1 MTSILPIDVYDT
13 SEHRGM
19 IERSVPQLM
28 AFRPVTFA
36 QVGYPMR
43 VSLEE
48 ELARYVDHNFEPEVP
63 RLFDSGAE
71 FPPIG
76 YVNAFT
82 PDEKKL
88 LDSIR
93 DAVAGMSLRRF
104 GRAIRPISNLMV
116 QMGPF
121 RAIDH
126 VARTSGMKQLTVF
139 EVGPGLA
146 YLGALLAQAGH
157 RYLSYDVTQSLYLWQ
172 NRLLSEI
179 AKSDFVEM
187 VLDPNP
193 QHLLTGR
200 VVHLP
205 WWEFVKLLPGT
216 AARADIVYSNSNLG
230 EMSLLA
236 LKHVLH
242 ISRHMLADSQIGLFM
257 FFSRGF
263 CAQNSAK
270 SIAAEFAQFGYHK
283 VFDHPFVAY
292 ALHPERA
299 SVITKAFKK
308 TLPHFNPSSSDVR
321 LTANEAMALSRGE
334 APLDVQLTSWNYGW
348 APPFID

>member
-1 MTSILPIDVYDT
+1 MSSMLPIDVYDQM
-13 SEHRGM
+13 EHRGM
-19 IERSVPQLM
+19 SDCSVPQMM

-36 QVGYPMR
+36 QVGYPTR

-63 RLFDSGAE
+63 RLFNPDAK

-93 DAVAGMSLRRF
+93 DAVAAMSLRRF
-104 GRAIRPISNLMV
+104 GRAIRPVSNLMV

-126 VARTSGMKQLTVF
+126 VARTFGTKQLTVF

-146 YLGALLAQAGH
+146 YLGALLAQVGH
-157 RYLSYDVTQSLYLWQ
+157 RYLSYDITQSLYLWQ

-179 AKSDFVEM
+179 APSDFVEM
-187 VLDPNP
+187 VLDPAP
-193 QHLLTGR
+193 QHLVTGR

-205 WWEFVKLLPGT
+205 WWEYVKLLPGT
-216 AARADIVYSNSNLG
+216 AARADIVFSNSNLG
-230 EMSLLA
+230 EMSQLA
-236 LKHVLH
+236 LKHVLN
-242 ISRHMLADSQIGLFM
+242 ISRHMLADSQVGLFTY
-257 FFSRGF
+257 FTLGY

-270 SIAAEFAQFGYHK
+270 SIATEFAQFGYHK
-283 VFDHPFVAY
+283 IFDRPFVAY
-292 ALHPERA
+292 ALHPGRA
-299 SVITKAFKK
+299 SLIAKAFKK
-308 TLPHFNPSSSDVR
+308 TIPHFNPSSSDVR
-321 LTANEAMALSRGE
+321 LTASEVMAVRRAE
-334 APLDVQLTSWNYGW
+334 APLDVHLSSWRYGW
-348 APPFID
+348 VPPFID

>member
-19 IERSVPQLM
+19 IERSAPQLM

-193 QHLLTGR
+193 QHLLSER

-205 WWEFVKLLPGT
+205 WWEYVKLLPGT

-242 ISRHMLADSQIGLFM
+242 ISRHMLVDSQIGLFM
-257 FFSRGF
+257 FFSRGY

-283 VFDHPFVAY
+283 IFDRPFVAY
-292 ALHPERA
+292 ALHPEKA
-299 SVITKAFKK
+299 SAITKAFDK

-321 LTANEAMALSRGE
+321 LTANEVMAIPRAE

-348 APPFID
+348 VPPFID